1 MSRCISIFLLI
12 FWALPGL
19 AGEYPKQRDRSKYG
33 AMENDKI
40 DQQIREA
47 SGFRHLRRRIL
58 RHSAQMVGANY
69 GIDPLGEGPAAEVD
83 TDPRF
88 RVAPVDCLTFVE
100 TTLSMAYAENL
111 TEARR
116 WMDRL
121 RYSGSKVAFSR
132 RNHFMLAQ
140 WVPHLQRLNALR
152 DITRKIGK
160 GELLVHDYSKVPW
173 ASISRRFLP
182 ANFDLLNPP
191 SQRAQM
197 PLISLDTLEANL
209 HKVPTGTILLLVRVE
224 RPKIPVRIS
233 HLGFVIQ
240 RRSGGTVYRHASQE
254 GWGRVV
260 DEDLMRYLRRL
271 DARSKWAIAG
281 VNLQQP
287 RMPSGRPG
295 VLSEPGGAPIRAWLP

>member
-1 MSRCISIFLLI
+1 
-12 FWALPGL
+12 
-19 AGEYPKQRDRSKYG
+19 
-33 AMENDKI
+33 MESDKI
-40 DQQIREA
+40 DQQIQMA
-47 SGFRHLRRRIL
+47 SAFRHLRRRIL
-58 RHSAQMVGANY
+58 RHSAQMIGANY
-69 GIDPLGEGPAAEVD
+69 RIDPLGEGAAAEVD
-83 TDPRF
+83 SDPRF
-88 RVAPVDCLTFVE
+88 SVAPVDCLTFVE
-100 TTLSMAYAENL
+100 MTLSMAYAKNL
-111 TEARR
+111 AEARR

-140 WVPHLQRLNALR
+140 WLPHLQRLNALR
-152 DITRKIGK
+152 DITRKVGE

-173 ASISRRFLP
+173 DSISRRFLP

-197 PLISLDTLEANL
+197 PLISIDTLEANL
-209 HKVPTGTILLLVRVE
+209 HLVPTGTVLLLARVE

-240 RRSGGTVYRHASQE
+240 RRGGETIYRHASQE

-260 DEDLMRYLRRL
+260 DENLMRYLRRL
-271 DARSKWAIAG
+271 DARSQWAIAG

-287 RMPSGRPG
+287 RVPSGRPG
-295 VLSEPGGAPIRAWLP
+295 VLSEPGGSQAKAWLP